1 MSNTDKPPVTVTN
14 LMTMGFTD
22 ILQSLS
28 LYYTAEIEPSA
39 ARLEDALNMLDD
51 RLRRLTN
58 YHSYLTELYAYA
70 VHYTRSA
77 PKETKSEMMDKRDAL
92 EKILKTVE
100 LKIKTVSRAITVKE
114 LKIKESYGQG
124 VGQARNAS
132 SAFNQPISNTI
143 NQKRGSWD

>member
-1 MSNTDKPPVTVTN
+1 MGNMDRPPVTVTS
-14 LMTMGFTD
+14 LMTMGFVD
-22 ILQSLS
+22 VLQSLS
-28 LYYTAEIEPSA
+28 IYYTSEIEQASTN
-39 ARLEDALNMLDD
+39 LGDALDAYDD

-58 YHSYLTELYAYA
+58 YHSYLTELYAYS

-77 PKETKSEMMDKRDAL
+77 PKETKSDMMDKRDAL

-100 LKIKTVSRAITVKE
+100 LKMKTVSRAITVKE

-132 SAFNQPISNTI
+132 NTFNTNSTT
-143 NQKRGSWD
+143 QKRGSW